1 MTKNTGPL
9 VILLARWLRLPATQ
23 IALLTMVWALV
34 ALTNLGGATL
44 WDIDEG
50 NNAEASREMRA
61 ADNWVVPTFN
71 YQLRVDKPALIN
83 WLQILCGMVFGEG
96 EFAARFPS
104 ALAGLATVLA
114 VWLLGRLCLGGLG
127 GLLSAFVLLGCP
139 LFVAAMRFANPDSL
153 LTALVSWCLVCFFL
167 GQRGAGVW
175 WLYGAACASGLAML
189 AKGPVGLAM
198 PGAIILVHL
207 LLAGGWL
214 RIPWRHLAGAFLVWL
229 AVAGP
234 WYLWV
239 GVETKFAWHK
249 GFFLQHN
256 LGRLAAP
263 MEGHGGPVWY
273 YLPILLAGT
282 FPFSTLLLLPALV
295 LARRRTLPD
304 WWPLLALG
312 CAWVAVP
319 VVVFSLSR
327 TKLPN
332 YVLPAY
338 PGLALLLAAGMTGWR
353 RGLITAP
360 MGWVRLGMGILAVA
374 GVAVAAGFLVGGGA
388 IAMPFSDKVKPLAG
402 LESMAPVGSRFLVA
416 GLAGWVLAHRAL
428 PTVAIVTVCGLLFS
442 MVLGAWNGQ
451 TLNAHKAPKALATA
465 LPADQM
471 HREVRLGV
479 FEWFQPS
486 FVYYTRRAVERIPG
500 ETDLEWFLTQPIA
513 AYVAMPAERWEGLRG
528 RFPNA
533 RELLRQPDFYRRCEV
548 VLVANAAAG
557 Q

>member
-139 LFVAAMRFANPDSL
+139 LFVAAMRFANPDSQ

-374 GVAVAAGFLVGGGA
+374 GVAVAAGFLVGAPSPCHSATRSSRWLVWSPWRLWVAFSWWRVWQGGCWRTEPCLLWPSSPSA
-388 IAMPFSDKVKPLAG
+388 VCFSAWCWGPGMAKR
-402 LESMAPVGSRFLVA
+402 SMHTKRPRHWRQPCLPIRCTAKC
-416 GLAGWVLAHRAL
+416 GWVYSS
-428 PTVAIVTVCGLLFS
+428 GFS
-442 MVLGAWNGQ
+442 PVLSTTPGERWNG
-451 TLNAHKAPKALATA
+451 
-465 LPADQM
+465 
-471 HREVRLGV
+471 
-479 FEWFQPS
+479 F
-486 FVYYTRRAVERIPG
+486 PG
-500 ETDLEWFLTQPIA
+500 KPI
-513 AYVAMPAERWEGLRG
+513 WNGS
-528 RFPNA
+528 
-533 RELLRQPDFYRRCEV
+533 
-548 VLVANAAAG
+548 
-557 Q
+557 